1 VRINGVEWRVTLSIL
16 IAPMPVSARCIAGH
30 LKLDYGVV
38 KRVVRGL
45 VAWRI
50 LERTAGGLR
59 FQPDATRWKSPS
71 SRRLSASNSLRV
83 RLVAKGGSERV
94 DAQNMTA

>member
-1 VRINGVEWRVTLSIL
+1 
-16 IAPMPVSARCIAGH
+16 MPVSARCIAGH

-50 LERTAGGLR
+50 LERTAAGLR

-71 SRRLSASNSLRV
+71 SRLSASNSLRV

-94 DAQNMTA
+94 DAQNITA